1 MPYTTSGTFE
11 RIHNWEE
18 DRINGI
24 EIVTDHHDAEDDNF
38 ANGLS
43 QALVRDGRAAMEG
56 NLQMGGFKIVGCDK
70 GVNPNDVVIKEQL
83 DSIELNFVPLI
94 GDTEILGTK
103 AFLNAPLVPTAS
115 LNDDSQQVA
124 NTSFVVREIDHVMK
138 NSQTDYLSKAFPTYE
153 TVTSIKTGYTTP
165 QAGFVIF
172 ELPPRMV
179 GSIEIGAFKRS
190 FSYSYNNTQPS
201 LAIFPVAKDVVI
213 KFSGCSASFTT
224 NF

>member
-24 EIVTDHHDAEDDNF
+24 EIVTDHHDEEDDNF

-43 QALVRDGRAAMEG
+43 QALIRDGRAAMEG

-83 DSIELNFVPLI
+83 DSIELDFVPLT
-94 GDTEILGTK
+94 GDTQIFGTK
-103 AFLNAPLVPTAS
+103 EFLNSPLVPTPTMH
-115 LNDDSQQVA
+115 DESQMVA
-124 NTSFVVREIDHVMK
+124 NTDFVTREIKQAFEDKRV
-138 NSQTDYLSKAFPTYE
+138 DYLTTLFPTYQ
-153 TVTSIKTGYTTP
+153 TVTSIKTGHVTQT
-165 QAGFVIF
+165 AGFVIF

-201 LAIFPVAKDVVI
+201 LATFPVAKGVTI

>member
-56 NLQMGGFKIVGCDK
+56 NLKMGGFKIVGCDK
-70 GVNPNDVVIKEQL
+70 GVNPNDVVTKAQL
-83 DSIELNFVPLI
+83 DSIELNFVPLT

-103 AFLNAPLVPTAS
+103 AFLNSPLVPTAT
-115 LNDDSQQVA
+115 LHDDTQMVA
-124 NTSFVVREIDHVMK
+124 NTSFVVREIDYAFKDKQV
-138 NSQTDYLSKAFPTYE
+138 DYLSTLFPTYQ
-153 TVTSIKTGYTTP
+153 TLTNIQTGYTTP
-165 QAGFVIF
+165 KAGFIVF
-172 ELPPRMV
+172 DLPPRMV
-179 GSIEIGAFKRS
+179 GSIEIGAFKRT
-190 FSYSYNNTQPS
+190 FSYNYNNTQPS
-201 LAIFPVAKDVVI
+201 LAIFPVAKGVSI
-213 KFSGCSASFTT
+213 RFSGCSASFTT

>member
-43 QALVRDGRAAMEG
+43 QALVRDGRAPMEG

-70 GVNPNDVVIKEQL
+70 GVNPNDVVTKAQL
-83 DSIELNFVPLI
+83 DSIELNFVPLT
-94 GDTEILGTK
+94 GDTQISGTK
-103 AFLNAPLVPTAS
+103 EFLNSPLVPTAT
-115 LNDDSQQVA
+115 LHDDTQMVA
-124 NTSFVVREIDHVMK
+124 NTSFVVREIDYAFEDKRV
-138 NSQTDYLSKAFPTYE
+138 DYLNTLFPTYQ
-153 TVTSIKTGYTTP
+153 TLTNIQNGYITP

-172 ELPPRMV
+172 DLPPRMV
-179 GSIEIGAFKRS
+179 GNIEIGAFKRT
-190 FSYSYNNTQPS
+190 FSYSYNNTQPT
-201 LAIFPVAKDVVI
+201 LAVFPVAKGVEI
-213 KFSGCSASFTT
+213 KFFGCSATFTT